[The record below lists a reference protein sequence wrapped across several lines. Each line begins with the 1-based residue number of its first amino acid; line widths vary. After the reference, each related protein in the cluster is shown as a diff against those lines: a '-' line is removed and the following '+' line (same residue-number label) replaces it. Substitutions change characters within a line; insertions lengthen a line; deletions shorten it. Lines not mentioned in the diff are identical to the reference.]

1 MSITKEKRQELVA
14 KHQLSKK
21 DTGSVEVQVSIIT
34 ERITSLTGHMKTHK
48 KDFHSRR
55 GLLIL
60 VSRRRSLLD
69 YLKKKS
75 EDRYNNLVKALGLRK

>member
-1 MSITKEKRQELVA
+1 MSITKEKRQELIK
-14 KHQLSKK
+14 KHQVSKS

-34 ERITSLTGHMKTHK
+34 ERITSLTGHMKSHK

-55 GLLIL
+55 GLLGL